1 MLDDKKIEDE
11 ILDFVAEYIDKE
23 DLLYEQLIKIIDRID
38 KYSEKDTREH
48 IIRRI
53 IEKHLGE
60 TGFEKYHIIFLL
72 KLAEPSCEHPHNKIM
87 CALQN
92 CDDAQKFYDRYVIE
106 DAYLQNRIFDMK
118 AELLLHTENY
128 DRDEVTRLRNL
139 CDYKLLAEKKIAE
152 NQCSEKEQIEIW
164 RNAAD
169 KYNWSDNI
177 DMKIVCL
184 KEGLNVLK
192 PILNQYEFSQA
203 DGDYYSMMY
212 DLIMKYIGIKKY
224 DFASQNIYK
233 LYYDL
238 TQFYF
243 DKLAFKLWE
252 YICEL
257 NDLALFLSECSRFVE
272 SIRMYLAALYVG
284 IKSEINTD
292 VLSFSENTEQDVIK
306 LCEII
311 CDLPERQLEPRI
323 IDSVIDCKDKLIE
336 YKEYAGFTGML
347 YERLI
352 TRISEE
358 FQYKELEFKK
368 KQ

>member
-87 CALQN
+87 CALALQN

-139 CDYKLLAEKKIAE
+139 CDYKLLAEHKIAE

-177 DMKIVCL
+177 DMAIVCL

-358 FQYKELEFKK
+358 FQYKE
-368 KQ
+368 